1 MELNIPTLKTPQ
13 ELEQAIQRYR
23 AGEWNG
29 NTLFALWEAIR
40 NSALAR
46 PTLIQSKIR
55 FQGKIA
61 IKASYPFL

>member
-29 NTLFALWEAIR
+29 NALFALWEAIR
-40 NSALAR
+40 NSALA
-46 PTLIQSKIR
+46 QANADSK
-55 FQGKIA
+55 QDAVPGED
-61 IKASYPFL
+61 SY